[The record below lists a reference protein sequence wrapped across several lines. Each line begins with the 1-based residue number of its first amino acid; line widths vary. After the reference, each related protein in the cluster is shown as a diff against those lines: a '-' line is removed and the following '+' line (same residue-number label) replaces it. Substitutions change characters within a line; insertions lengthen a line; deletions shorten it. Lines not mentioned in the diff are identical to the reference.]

1 MYLLLALLLPIFLLT
16 ISLLHHYT
24 LTTHRKKYTH
34 LLSNPYTMTLSESHS
49 ILLTLLTKSYPL
61 SFALS
66 GQIALI
72 KSYSI
77 ASGTNLLVSTR
88 RLSTKSGVGKRVE
101 DTAIFFSEI
110 LSSGVDSERGL
121 KTLAKL
127 NWIHAQYGNRIG
139 NEEMIH
145 TLALNVLGPICWIN
159 RFETRPLLEFERV
172 AVFVYWREV
181 GMRMGIRSLPRT
193 LDELV
198 LWAADFEKREMV
210 YSENNVKC
218 LDATMDL
225 YMRSLPSFMRGFG
238 RAIIASL
245 LEKDVRAALGL
256 SDPPSWVSTL
266 VNGILY
272 TRSYINA
279 TLLPPRLSPLSV
291 TSNPD
296 PVTGRIRRSK
306 WAFEPWYVS
315 ESTWTSLLRK
325 VLGLN
330 LFMGRPVPGVEWE
343 SQGYLPEE
351 LGPKEFRGRS
361 RGDVLLHAEKM
372 GEYARLGGGAVLGCP
387 FALGR

>member
-1 MYLLLALLLPIFLLT
+1 MYLYLALLLPTYLLT
-16 ISLLHHYT
+16 ISLLHHHT

-34 LLSNPYTMTLSESHS
+34 LTSNPYTMTLSESHS
-49 ILLTLLTKSYPL
+49 ILLTLLTKTYPL

-77 ASGTNLLVSTR
+77 ASGTKLLVSTR
-88 RLSTKSGVGKRVE
+88 RLSTNSGVGKRVE
-101 DTAIFFSEI
+101 DTAIIFSEI
-110 LSSGVDSERGL
+110 LTSGVDSERGL
-121 KTLAKL
+121 RTLSKL
-127 NWIHAQYGNRIG
+127 NWIHAQYGNRIK

-145 TLALNVLGPICWIN
+145 TLALNVLGPLQWIE
-159 RFETRPLLEFERV
+159 RFEGRPLLEVERV
-172 AVFVYWREV
+172 AVFKYWREV
-181 GMRMGIRSLPRT
+181 GMRMGIHSLPGT

-218 LDATMDL
+218 LDATVDL
-225 YMRSLPSFMRGFG
+225 YMRPLPSFLRGLG
-238 RAIIASL
+238 RDIVASL
-245 LEKDVRAALGL
+245 LEKDVRVALGL
-256 SDPPSWVSTL
+256 SDPPSWISTL
-266 VNGILY
+266 VEGILY

-279 TLLPPRLSPLSV
+279 HLLSPRLTPASITNNPNPL
-291 TSNPD
+291 
-296 PVTGRIRRSK
+296 TGRIRRSK

-315 ESTWTSLLRK
+315 ESTWTSVLRK
-325 VLGLN
+325 VLGLD

-351 LGPKEFRGRS
+351 LGPKEFRERS

-372 GEYARLGGGAVLGCP
+372 GEYARQGGGAVLGCP
-387 FALGR
+387 FTLGR